1 LNKEFSKEE
10 IKNGYK
16 IPLKTVQ
23 HLEPSRK
30 WKLKVIWDFI
40 LFHSEWPRLRM
51 KMTTNAGKD
60 LGKKEHYTV
69 CGNENQYSYCGVGGE
84 DSLEN

>member
-1 LNKEFSKEE
+1 MVIPPNKEFSKEE

-30 WKLKVIWDFI
+30 WKLKVI
-40 LFHSEWPRLRM
+40 
-51 KMTTNAGKD
+51 
-60 LGKKEHYTV
+60 
-69 CGNENQYSYCGVGGE
+69 
-84 DSLEN
+84 